1 MKMFLRFVPLMLVT
15 GAGILLAGCASVS
28 LQREQWGEERPPMA
42 REILVEPFSAP
53 PEGLR
58 VDRESEELDAFR
70 SQLAAGLSGQLA
82 ERLTKHVAPARVLAP
97 GERPP
102 TGAWLLTGTVTRV
115 EQGSRAMRSLLGF
128 GLGGTK
134 MEVEARLWVVA
145 RDGRRRPLAEFA
157 TTGGSNA
164 EPGALLGGPF
174 TAVPRLVMQATL
186 TGVSADT
193 RRTARTLTAAIS
205 EELRARGYP
214 LAGDPL
220 VAKRLGSLPGA
231 AER

>member
-1 MKMFLRFVPLMLVT
+1 MIAASGLMVTATFLM
-15 GAGILLAGCASVS
+15 GCASVS
-28 LQREQWGEERPPMA
+28 VEREKWQEDRPPLK
-42 REILVEPFSAP
+42 RGIVVEPFSAP

-58 VDRESEELDAFR
+58 VDRESEGLNAFR
-70 SQLAAGLSGQLA
+70 SQLAAGLAGQLA
-82 ERLTKHVAPARVLAP
+82 ERLTRHVAPARVLAT
-97 GERPP
+97 GERLRP
-102 TGAWLLTGTVTRV
+102 GDWLITGTVTRV
-115 EQGSRAMRSLLGF
+115 EQGSRALRSVVGF

-134 MEVEARLWVVA
+134 MEVEARLWVLGH
-145 RDGRRRPLAEFA
+145 DGRRRPMAEFA

-214 LAGDPL
+214 LAGEPL
-220 VAKRLGSLPGA
+220 LAKRLGRLPGA
-231 AER
+231 VER